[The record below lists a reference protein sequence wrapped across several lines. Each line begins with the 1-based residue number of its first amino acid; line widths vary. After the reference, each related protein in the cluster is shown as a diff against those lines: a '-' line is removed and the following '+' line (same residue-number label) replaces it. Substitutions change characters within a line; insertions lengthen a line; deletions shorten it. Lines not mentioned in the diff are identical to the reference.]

1 MKTNQVMKRKFLNSE
16 VLQRTSDGFFSAN
29 SLLDIYNSNSG
40 QPVKR
45 IADFWINKG
54 TTDFIVE
61 LENELFLN
69 LGNSQELK
77 THETTRGRYGG
88 GTWMHPYLFMKFAM
102 YLSPKF
108 ELQVIKWVYDNLID
122 VRIEAGSHYKEMTK
136 ALMEYHERNPNE
148 TKNPL
153 MYQEEANMINLLTYG
168 TKQRDKRNELSEGE
182 LKLMNFLQKVNIG
195 LINQNKSFHERRKYL
210 FENLN
215 LMKQGLNL

>member
-1 MKTNQVMKRKFLNSE
+1 MKTNQVMKRQFMDSE
-16 VLQRTSDGFFSAN
+16 ILQRTKDGFFFAT
-29 SLLDIYNSNSG
+29 SLLDVYNLNS
-40 QPVKR
+40 QSQKR
-45 IADFWINKG
+45 FKDFWENKG
-54 TTDFIVE
+54 TKDFIQE
-61 LENELFLN
+61 LENEIVLN
-69 LGNSQELK
+69 RENVAHLK

-102 YLSPKF
+102 WLSPKF

-136 ALMEYHERNPNE
+136 ALMQYHERNPNE
-148 TKNPL
+148 TKSPL

-168 TKQRDKRNELSEGE
+168 TRQKDKRNELSESE

-195 LINQNKSFHERRKYL
+195 LINQDKPFHERRKYL
-210 FENLN
+210 FDNLN

>member
-1 MKTNQVMKRKFLNSE
+1 MKTNQVMKRQFMDSE
-16 VLQRTSDGFFSAN
+16 ILQRTKDGFFFAT
-29 SLLDIYNSNSG
+29 SLLDVYNLNS
-40 QPVKR
+40 QSQKR
-45 IADFWINKG
+45 FKDFWENKG
-54 TTDFIVE
+54 TKDFIQE
-61 LENELFLN
+61 LENEIVLN
-69 LGNSQELK
+69 RENVAHLK

-102 YLSPKF
+102 WLSPKF

-148 TKNPL
+148 TKSPL
-153 MYQEEANMINLLTYG
+153 MYQEEANMINLLTYR
-168 TKQRDKRNELSEGE
+168 TRQKDKRNELSESE

-195 LINQNKSFHERRKYL
+195 LINQDKPFHERRKYL
-210 FENLN
+210 FDNLN

>member
-1 MKTNQVMKRKFLNSE
+1 MKTNQVMKRQFMDSE
-16 VLQRTSDGFFSAN
+16 ILQRTKDGFFFAT
-29 SLLDIYNSNSG
+29 SLLDVYNLNS
-40 QPVKR
+40 QSQKR
-45 IADFWINKG
+45 FKDFWENKG
-54 TTDFIVE
+54 TKDFIQE
-61 LENELFLN
+61 LENEIVLN
-69 LGNSQELK
+69 RENVAHLK

-102 YLSPKF
+102 WLSPKF

-122 VRIEAGSHYKEMTK
+122 VRIEAGSHYKDMTK

-148 TKNPL
+148 TKSPL

-168 TKQRDKRNELSEGE
+168 TRQKDKRNELSESE

-195 LINQNKSFHERRKYL
+195 LINQDKPFHERRKYL
-210 FENLN
+210 FDNLN

>member
-1 MKTNQVMKRKFLNSE
+1 MKTNQVMKRQFMDSE
-16 VLQRTSDGFFSAN
+16 ILQRTKDGFFFAT
-29 SLLDIYNSNSG
+29 SLLDVYNLNS
-40 QPVKR
+40 QSQKR
-45 IADFWINKG
+45 FKDFWENKG
-54 TTDFIVE
+54 TKDFIQE
-61 LENELFLN
+61 LENEIVLN
-69 LGNSQELK
+69 RENVAHLK

-102 YLSPKF
+102 WLSPKF

-136 ALMEYHERNPNE
+136 ALMEYHERNTNE
-148 TKNPL
+148 TKSPL

-168 TKQRDKRNELSEGE
+168 TRQKDKRNELSESE

-195 LINQNKSFHERRKYL
+195 LINQDKPFHERRKYL
-210 FENLN
+210 FDNLN